1 MLKLSIYS
9 KNKLVQGMTFKKIY
23 IKIIFFPFY
32 STWKKLLY
40 FILYIIQS
48 NDNKNFFFL
57 MNKFYRMS

>member
-9 KNKLVQGMTFKKIY
+9 KNKLVQGMTFKKKIY

-48 NDNKNFFFL
+48 NDNKNIFF
-57 MNKFYRMS
+57 